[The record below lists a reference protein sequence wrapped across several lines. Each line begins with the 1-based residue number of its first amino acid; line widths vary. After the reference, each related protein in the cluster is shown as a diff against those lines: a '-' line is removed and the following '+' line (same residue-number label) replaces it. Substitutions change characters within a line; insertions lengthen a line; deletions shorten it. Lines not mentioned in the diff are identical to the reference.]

1 MSIEALVRWASEGP
15 EAHLARLEAIDPA
28 SLTIAEQAELV
39 FQLCAAE
46 RERRQRQPLL
56 PADPF
61 PPGER
66 IAG

>member
-1 MSIEALVRWASEGP
+1 MSIEALARRAGEGP

-46 RERRQRQPLL
+46 RERRQRLL
-56 PADPF
+56 RPDPF

-66 IAG
+66 MAG